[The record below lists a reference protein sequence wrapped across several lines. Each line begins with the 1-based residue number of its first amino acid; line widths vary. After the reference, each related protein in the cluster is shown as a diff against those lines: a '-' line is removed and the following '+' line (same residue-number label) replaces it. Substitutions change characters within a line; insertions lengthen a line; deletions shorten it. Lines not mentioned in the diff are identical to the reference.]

1 MKRLVCVIAIAC
13 LMLCLTGCGTPAST
27 EPEKDYSM
35 ETIREEVY
43 GVDSLVKL
51 ADGTEVTAICFDNAA
66 TTPAFKD
73 VNEEVVEKLSTYAYV
88 GQGKGQKSAAVTEFY
103 EEARQTVLDFVHADP
118 ELYTAFFCSNTTDGL
133 NKLSSALV
141 TDENDMVLSSRMEH
155 YANDLPWRNR
165 GNTIYAEVDE
175 NGRLRLDEMERL
187 LDEYPVKY
195 VSITAASNVTGY
207 VNDVHT
213 LARMAHEHDA
223 LIIVD
228 GAQIVPHRAFSMM
241 GDTPE
246 ENIDFFVFSAH
257 KMYAPYGGGAVV
269 GLKSELDS
277 HIPKFYG
284 AGIVQE
290 VYDEEETY
298 LSAPSLYEAG
308 SLNYTGIVA
317 MVKAIEILEKT
328 GYDSIQKHEQILL
341 RKAIDGLL
349 AIDGVTVYGDTEN
362 ISDKIGIVTFN
373 IDGVNYTDVASSLAD
388 TAGIDVGKGTF
399 GAQPYVFRLLG
410 LPNTVE
416 EKEGSASMPGMVR
429 VSLGVYNTEEE
440 IDVLLSTVRGIAEQ

>member
-1 MKRLVCVIAIAC
+1 MRNARVYGTGKRLFHGNH
-13 LMLCLTGCGTPAST
+13 TRG
-27 EPEKDYSM
+27 
-35 ETIREEVY
+35 
-43 GVDSLVKL
+43 SLWGEFPCEARRRNGKL

-73 VNEEVVEKLSTYAYV
+73 VNEEVVEKLGTYAYV

-141 TDENDMVLSSRMEH
+141 TDKNDMVLSSRMEH

-187 LDEYPVKY
+187 LDKYPVKY
-195 VSITAASNVTGY
+195 VSIIAASNVTGC

-228 GAQIVPHRAFSMM
+228 GAQLVPHRAFSLM

-257 KMYAPYGGGAVV
+257 KMYAPYGGAPTFPSSTEPV
-269 GLKSELDS
+269 LYR
-277 HIPKFYG
+277 KFMTKRRRICPPPVFTRPG
-284 AGIVQE
+284 RSIIQA
-290 VYDEEETY
+290 
-298 LSAPSLYEAG
+298 SL
-308 SLNYTGIVA
+308 
-317 MVKAIEILEKT
+317 
-328 GYDSIQKHEQILL
+328 
-341 RKAIDGLL
+341 RW
-349 AIDGVTVYGDTEN
+349 
-362 ISDKIGIVTFN
+362 
-373 IDGVNYTDVASSLAD
+373 
-388 TAGIDVGKGTF
+388 
-399 GAQPYVFRLLG
+399 
-410 LPNTVE
+410 
-416 EKEGSASMPGMVR
+416 
-429 VSLGVYNTEEE
+429 
-440 IDVLLSTVRGIAEQ
+440 